1 MTNEAIDI
9 SQRDGLVILRQTLV
23 EDGLDMSTEV
33 EIYLEHVT
41 WLRETLAAFNDNW
54 QTQEQTH
61 RLLDEN
67 VEVFSAGNEMDPRV
81 GIQNERGGKSF
92 SMILRLP
99 LVGRLVKLLSGRI
112 ADTASRPTQAE
123 QKPLEPKPFSGAVKQ
138 PQIKISFCEC
148 RDPLG
153 DMSETI
159 EINCGEVTYWD
170 WAPEKLLD
178 KLSRIQCRLAAQKS
192 DDRKSEILLEDDS
205 YLLPGESAS
214 EKEQTLA
221 RMLAHLEK
229 HIGKKK
235 R

>member
-81 GIQNERGGKSF
+81 GIQN
-92 SMILRLP
+92 
-99 LVGRLVKLLSGRI
+99 
-112 ADTASRPTQAE
+112 
-123 QKPLEPKPFSGAVKQ
+123 
-138 PQIKISFCEC
+138 
-148 RDPLG
+148 
-153 DMSETI
+153 
-159 EINCGEVTYWD
+159 
-170 WAPEKLLD
+170 
-178 KLSRIQCRLAAQKS
+178 
-192 DDRKSEILLEDDS
+192 
-205 YLLPGESAS
+205 
-214 EKEQTLA
+214 
-221 RMLAHLEK
+221 
-229 HIGKKK
+229 
-235 R
+235 